1 MRHEIASVFFMLAG
15 WAMLLLLAAA
25 FAAAAGWLS
34 RAWRDMRAMGL
45 PATYQPASIR
55 EEEET
60 EQ

>member
-1 MRHEIASVFFMLAG
+1 MLAG